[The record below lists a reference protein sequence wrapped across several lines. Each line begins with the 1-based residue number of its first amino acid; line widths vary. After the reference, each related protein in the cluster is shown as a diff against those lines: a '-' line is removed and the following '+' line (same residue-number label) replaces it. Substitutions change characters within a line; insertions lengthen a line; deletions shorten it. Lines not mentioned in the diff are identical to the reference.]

1 MTASLPA
8 EEEALAI
15 QTIEMFEVVT
25 QSNPLDSESL
35 EILKEAYFK
44 LNRQKE
50 AVATAK
56 RIADAYV
63 QTGKLSS
70 AILEYESILQS
81 APEDPEVRNALASI
95 ENRTISLSNPPPEPK
110 PEPPPTL
117 EPESIPSVESR
128 ADSGVVSALKDLDDG
143 RAAMRKVFVDGKH
156 IAPNDF
162 DTHWTSTD
170 PAETPKEPGDPFL
183 QTLVDK
189 QILPLD
195 TALRLIAERSRLC
208 YLPLEKYDVDLELA
222 RGFPR
227 DICLRWCILPFD
239 RMSKTILVA
248 TSNPFNE
255 RANYELE
262 NFNRQVSLAN
272 RFVWYLASP
281 PELVKLL
288 RKTFR

>member
-95 ENRTISLSNPPPEPK
+95 ENRTLSFTNQPPEPA
-110 PEPPPTL
+110 PEPSPEL
-117 EPESIPSVESR
+117 EP
-128 ADSGVVSALKDLDDG
+128 
-143 RAAMRKVFVDGKH
+143 
-156 IAPNDF
+156 
-162 DTHWTSTD
+162 
-170 PAETPKEPGDPFL
+170 
-183 QTLVDK
+183 
-189 QILPLD
+189 
-195 TALRLIAERSRLC
+195 
-208 YLPLEKYDVDLELA
+208 
-222 RGFPR
+222 
-227 DICLRWCILPFD
+227 
-239 RMSKTILVA
+239 
-248 TSNPFNE
+248 
-255 RANYELE
+255 
-262 NFNRQVSLAN
+262 
-272 RFVWYLASP
+272 
-281 PELVKLL
+281 
-288 RKTFR
+288 